1 MLPSHGRGHEF
12 ESRRVHSQD
21 PIYERGEDRPVRPP
35 ARHVYPQGEEMFNET
50 LLREGYAQ
58 VATFPP
64 NTRYEDRFRA
74 AQEEARSAR
83 RGLWGLFD

>member
-1 MLPSHGRGHEF
+1 MNE
-12 ESRRVHSQD
+12 
-21 PIYERGEDRPVRPP
+21 ERTDQYDRLL
-35 ARHVYPQGEEMFNET
+35 AYVYPQGEEMFNET

>member
-1 MLPSHGRGHEF
+1 MNEKRTD
-12 ESRRVHSQD
+12 Q
-21 PIYERGEDRPVRPP
+21 YDRLL
-35 ARHVYPQGEEMFNET
+35 AHVYPQGEEMFNEA
-50 LLREGYAQ
+50 LRREGYAQ

-83 RGLWGLFD
+83 RGLWDLSA